1 MKRILSLLLIFLLS
15 ACNNSTVKEEIKSN
29 TLPNKD
35 NPNSTLMSE
44 SPLSALNIDDYLFLD
59 NVMYVDTRSPQ
70 MFLQEGHI
78 AGFVNIPY
86 YEGICRHEKEDGILF
101 TMDKITNEDGTF
113 IPMGNTGSFKPN
125 YKESIQILYNT
136 FPKDKQIVFIASAGV
151 ESCYLM
157 NLLIQYGYD
166 ASLLYN
172 AGAVSNTLGKNVAY
186 KDLENKKHFVEPI
199 DTFNTSNYIDW
210 GELTPI
216 E

>member
-1 MKRILSLLLIFLLS
+1 MRKILLILLS
-15 ACNNSTVKEEIKSN
+15 FILCSCTNVQVNEETKQI
-29 TLPNKD
+29 TLPIKQD
-35 NPNSTLMSE
+35 PSSTLMSE
-44 SPLSALNIDDYLFLD
+44 SPLSSLNIDEYLFLKD
-59 NVMYVDTRSPQ
+59 VLYVDTRSPQ
-70 MFLQEGHI
+70 MFYQEGHI

-86 YEGICRHEKEDGILF
+86 YEGICCHEKEDGILF
-101 TMDKITNEDGTF
+101 TMDKVMNDDGTF

-125 YKESIQILYNT
+125 YEESIQILYNT

-172 AGAVSNTLGKNVAY
+172 AGAVSNTLGKNIAY
-186 KDLENKKHFVEPI
+186 KDLEDKKYFVGPI
-199 DTFNTSNYIDW
+199 DTFSVNSHIDW
-210 GELTPI
+210 GELTPK